1 MRRTGDYIPVRTAAG
16 SKSRKATVNIFF
28 FFIFFSPL
36 VEVVWRCKETELAHH
51 YSVVGPLQ
59 LVLIVRQQLSSGL
72 AFHKNT
78 SFFKHYSNSSTG
90 AD

>member
-1 MRRTGDYIPVRTAAG
+1 MRRTGDYIPVRTTAG
-16 SKSRKATVNIFF
+16 SKSRKATVNFF
-28 FFIFFSPL
+28 FFFFSPL
-36 VEVVWRCKETELAHH
+36 VEVVQRCKKSELAHH

-59 LVLIVRQQLSSGL
+59 LVLIVRQQLSSDL

-78 SFFKHYSNSSTG
+78 SFFKHYSNSATG